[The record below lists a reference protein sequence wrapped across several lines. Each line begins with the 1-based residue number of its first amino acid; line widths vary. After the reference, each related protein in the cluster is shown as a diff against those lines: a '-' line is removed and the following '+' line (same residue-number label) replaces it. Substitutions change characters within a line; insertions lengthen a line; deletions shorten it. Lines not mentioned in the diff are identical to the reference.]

1 MEKAIPIESLPP
13 TFQDAVHI
21 TRRLG
26 FNYLWIDSLCI
37 IQDSPEDWNQE
48 SGQMAYIYSNSV
60 LTVSAEAARDGSV
73 GIFRSANMC
82 RPKSSI
88 KVKCHWNDHD
98 LVDVWFRSL
107 CLPEPE
113 EFHLHQR
120 AWALQETLLP
130 PRVLTYASPQL
141 YYTCRTTQYDEQ
153 CPDLSSDFYVAEQ
166 FKYHNERCRLAKK
179 ILFRASSFD
188 EQPVMGPE
196 TMGGC
201 LDSHPKVPDKDRAFQ
216 RPSKLSTGAT
226 VEELLQQWFK
236 ILEAYTVRSLTFEKD
251 RLPAIA
257 GIAKVFGRLTDYSYK
272 AGLWDEDLIRGLAWF
287 IEPVTNRRARCS
299 DYVAPS
305 WTWASIPSRVSL
317 NSGEYIG
324 FPDYFETAEDT
335 TVLET
340 RLEYLS
346 DDPYLG
352 VSAGLLKIRGRCR
365 SWEPKDYAGYIPY
378 FDFGPDDDL
387 DSHLYRS
394 WIDDGDRLVLLLGKE
409 FLHHFALILE
419 ETDVHGTYKRV
430 GFWKEERWGQELF
443 NGTIK
448 TLTII

>member
-1 MEKAIPIESLPP
+1 MEKAIPIENLPP

-73 GIFRSANMC
+73 GIFRSANMW

-88 KVKCHWNDHD
+88 KVNCHWNGHD

-107 CLPEPE
+107 CEPE
-113 EFHLHQR
+113 YGEFHLHQR

-130 PRVLTYASPQL
+130 PRVLTYTSQQL

-153 CPDLSSDFYVAEQ
+153 LPDLPSNSYNVTHFQ
-166 FKYHNERCRLAKK
+166 YHNERCRLAKK

-188 EQPVMGPE
+188 EQPVMGPGTVE
-196 TMGGC
+196 RGS
-201 LDSHPKVPDKDRAFQ
+201 LYSYPKAPDKDRTSQ

-226 VEELLQQWFK
+226 DEELLQQWFQ
-236 ILEAYTVRSLTFEKD
+236 IVEAYTIRSLTFEKD

-317 NSGEYIG
+317 NSRDYIG
-324 FPDYFETAEDT
+324 WPENFEAAEDT
-335 TVLET
+335 KVLET

-365 SWEPKDYAGYIPY
+365 SMEPEDYDYAASESH
-378 FDFGPDDDL
+378 FDCHL
-387 DSHLYRS
+387 DHSRT
-394 WIDDGDRLVLLLGKE
+394 DDGVNWLLLLLGGDYVQQS
-409 FLHHFALILE
+409 ALILE

-430 GFWKEERWGQELF
+430 GLWSEARWEQEYF
-443 NGTIK
+443 DWTIN